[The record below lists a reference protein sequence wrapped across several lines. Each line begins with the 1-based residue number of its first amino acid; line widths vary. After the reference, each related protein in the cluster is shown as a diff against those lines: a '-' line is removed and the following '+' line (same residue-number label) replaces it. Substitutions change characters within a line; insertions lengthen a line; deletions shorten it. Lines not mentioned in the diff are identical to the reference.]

1 MTKPIN
7 VQVVP
12 EELMGRASELESL
25 IAAPTASLKA
35 LCALPMVVN
44 ATADLVFSANAM
56 LTYIDAGNKARQQLA
71 DALREAAKSYVG
83 TDEQVEQ
90 ALNAGGGAV
99 SAVAPRGVLGAHALG
114 AGAGLGGVRSGL
126 LAAPSTVPPAPPYYP
141 VRTAAAQIAEPDQG
155 TSFNAFAAAWTA
167 YQQPLLDSTEAF
179 RPFQNWQG
187 EAATAVEANFEQFR
201 QWVYQ
206 IADLC
211 KQLVAQVQGISSA
224 HSWAVTQHPT
234 VAQLDKL
241 DKSWNQ
247 VQRAKIAAE
256 HDSAWIRNMELA
268 ILKGEEKALLKKYT
282 DYQNQSESVL
292 TEYTKKANLP
302 LSPLNPPV
310 PPTAYSPPA

>member
-126 LAAPSTVPPAPPYYP
+126 LAAPSTVPP
-141 VRTAAAQIAEPDQG
+141 
-155 TSFNAFAAAWTA
+155 
-167 YQQPLLDSTEAF
+167 
-179 RPFQNWQG
+179 
-187 EAATAVEANFEQFR
+187 
-201 QWVYQ
+201 
-206 IADLC
+206 
-211 KQLVAQVQGISSA
+211 
-224 HSWAVTQHPT
+224 
-234 VAQLDKL
+234 
-241 DKSWNQ
+241 
-247 VQRAKIAAE
+247 
-256 HDSAWIRNMELA
+256 
-268 ILKGEEKALLKKYT
+268 
-282 DYQNQSESVL
+282 
-292 TEYTKKANLP
+292 
-302 LSPLNPPV
+302 
-310 PPTAYSPPA
+310 